1 MKKISEII
9 KPFLSIIFGALL
21 LLIYVN
27 WLASDD
33 SGTLV
38 LGIFGVILSVFY
50 LTDGIMDIII
60 GDKLPKKIFNIFTIS
75 LYPIF
80 MFIMILIGMINL
92 ADYMGPTAWI
102 ISILS
107 LIGTIAFILIFII
120 NTFIENNSLR
130 LLTTL
135 FGGIFI
141 LVIIVNILF
150 DQLGNVVTLGNL
162 PIVSLL
168 ASLSYIGI
176 VLDVLFG
183 KGESNKEAKNEEP
196 SINE

>member
-27 WLASDD
+27 WLSSDD
-33 SGTLV
+33 SGTLF
-38 LGIFGVILSVFY
+38 LGIFGVILSVYY
-50 LTDGIMDIII
+50 LTYGIMDIII

-92 ADYMGPTAWI
+92 VDLMGPTAWI

-107 LIGTIAFILIFII
+107 LIGTIAFVLMFII
-120 NTFIENNSLR
+120 NTFIEHNSLR

-141 LVIIVNILF
+141 LVIIVNMLF

-162 PIVSLL
+162 PVVSLL

-176 VLDVLFG
+176 VLNVLFA
-183 KGESNKEAKNEEP
+183 KGESNKEEKIEES

>member
-27 WLASDD
+27 WLSSDD
-33 SGTLV
+33 GGTLF
-38 LGIFGVILSVFY
+38 LGIFGVILSVYY
-50 LTDGIMDIII
+50 LTYGIMDIII

-92 ADYMGPTAWI
+92 VDYMGPTAWI

-107 LIGTIAFILIFII
+107 LIGTIAFVLIFII
-120 NTFIENNSLR
+120 NTFIEHNSLR

-141 LVIIVNILF
+141 LVIIVNMLF

-162 PIVSLL
+162 PVVSLL
-168 ASLSYIGI
+168 ASLSYVGI
-176 VLDVLFG
+176 VLNVLFA
-183 KGESNKEAKNEEP
+183 KGESNKEVNNEEP

>member
-27 WLASDD
+27 WLSSND
-33 SGTLV
+33 SATLL
-38 LGIFGVILSVFY
+38 LGIFGVILSVYY
-50 LTDGIMDIII
+50 LTYGIMDIII
-60 GDKLPKKIFNIFTIS
+60 RDKLPKINFNIFTIS
-75 LYPIF
+75 LYPIY

-92 ADYMGPTAWI
+92 VDSMGPTAWI

-107 LIGTIAFILIFII
+107 LIGSIAFVLIFII

-141 LVIIVNILF
+141 LVIIVNMLF
-150 DQLGNVVTLGNL
+150 DQLGDVVTLGNL
-162 PIVSLL
+162 PVVSLL

-176 VLDVLFG
+176 VLNVLFA
-183 KGESNKEAKNEEP
+183 KGESN
-196 SINE
+196 

>member
-27 WLASDD
+27 WLSSDD
-33 SGTLV
+33 GGTLF
-38 LGIFGVILSVFY
+38 LGIFGVILSVYY
-50 LTDGIMDIII
+50 LTYGIMDIII

-92 ADYMGPTAWI
+92 VDYMGPTARI

-107 LIGTIAFILIFII
+107 LIGTIAFVLIFII
-120 NTFIENNSLR
+120 NTFIEHNSLR

-141 LVIIVNILF
+141 LVIIVNMLF

-162 PIVSLL
+162 PVVSLL
-168 ASLSYIGI
+168 ASLSYVGI
-176 VLDVLFG
+176 VLNVLFV
-183 KGESNKEAKNEEP
+183 KGEPNKEANNEES

>member
-27 WLASDD
+27 WLSSDD
-33 SGTLV
+33 SGTLF
-38 LGIFGVILSVFY
+38 LGIFGVILSVYY
-50 LTDGIMDIII
+50 LTYGIMDIII

-92 ADYMGPTAWI
+92 VDYMGPTAWI

-107 LIGTIAFILIFII
+107 LIGTIAFVLIFII
-120 NTFIENNSLR
+120 NTFIEHNSLR

-141 LVIIVNILF
+141 LVIIVNMLF

-162 PIVSLL
+162 PVVSLL
-168 ASLSYIGI
+168 ASLSYVGI
-176 VLDVLFG
+176 VLNVLFA
-183 KGESNKEAKNEEP
+183 KGESNKEANNEES